1 MKKKETGV
9 ERILGR
15 KLARELRGEELARAR
30 GTHAPMADGGGG
42 VTPIQTTTA
51 SQPPD
56 CIIDGYVA

>member
-1 MKKKETGV
+1 MKKKTGV

-30 GTHAPMADGGGG
+30 GTYAPMDDGGGGG
-42 VTPIQTTTA
+42 VTPIKTTTA

-56 CIIDGYVA
+56 TITDGYVA